1 MADQEASSHHEGEK
15 IKTKPKTRDLSTIK
29 NKILRNELYQ
39 KEKHLKNK
47 EKKIARA
54 KRKREREEAKNN
66 GTEEEVAII
75 FFFFISKK

>member
-1 MADQEASSHHEGEK
+1 MADQEASDQHEGDTK
-15 IKTKPKTRDLSTIK
+15 IKTKTRDLSTIK

-66 GTEEEVAII
+66 GTEEEVN
-75 FFFFISKK
+75 FF